1 MDTSIKE
8 ENTESVNIY
17 FFRKIKK
24 GKKMEF
30 IGFNYEKLN
39 IFQSD
44 LKTMEFENNRIS
56 LFEKLENQGKL
67 FLLLKVNHF
76 FQKIMEYL

>member
-1 MDTSIKE
+1 
-8 ENTESVNIY
+8 
-17 FFRKIKK
+17 
-24 GKKMEF
+24 MEF